1 MGSGLC
7 TTTMPFLRL
16 LSLLLLVVSTARQAQ
31 GWCTVA
37 YGGIG
42 EYSKKCPSSVEF
54 EACHAM
60 CQCYD
65 GYDNPTHTHC
75 ALCLFNECHCVLD
88 SCPYGRLKTDP
99 ICCTKSDSG
108 MNCDNFCD
116 DHPGDCSAE
125 AANCP

>member
-1 MGSGLC
+1 
-7 TTTMPFLRL
+7 MPALRL
-16 LSLLLLVVSTARQAQ
+16 LSLLLLVVTTARQAQ

-42 EYSKKCPSSVEF
+42 EYSKKCPSSVGQLSVWWSVACKLISNYVIAEF

-88 SCPYGRLKTDP
+88 SCPYGR
-99 ICCTKSDSG
+99 
-108 MNCDNFCD
+108 
-116 DHPGDCSAE
+116 
-125 AANCP
+125 